1 MEKNNSST
9 LIIVGAIVIALVLGI
24 GFATHWFSMGVAEH
38 SDMNQKTSM
47 LYVK

>member
-9 LIIVGAIVIALVLGI
+9 LIIVGAVVIALVLAV
-24 GFATHWFSMGVAEH
+24 GFATHWFSMGVVEH

-47 LYVK
+47 RYVK